1 MFVEQGV
8 TKVRL
13 TGGEP
18 LLRKDIITLCE
29 RMNAIPGLDTIAIT
43 TNAVVLKR
51 KLPALQAAGV
61 NMLNISLDTLVSE
74 KYVMEYDSRVRENIS
89 YRIAA
94 HFDSD
99 HVGTCWNE
107 YTLLRRHSTVA

>member
-74 KYVMEYDSRVRENIS
+74 KYVSRSTIRVSPRTCCRSASLLTLTETMS
-89 YRIAA
+89 PC
-94 HFDSD
+94 
-99 HVGTCWNE
+99 VGTCWDVLE
-107 YTLLRRHSTVA
+107 